1 MGLLFEAASK
11 LIKLLDKAS
20 NLQFIARVGAGL
32 ESIDCDYAV
41 SKKLRSLLLQKGI
54 GMQLRSIL

>member
-32 ESIDCDYAV
+32 ESIDCDYA
-41 SKKLRSLLLQKGI
+41 SKKITLIAVQKE
-54 GMQLRSIL
+54 

>member
-41 SKKLRSLLLQKGI
+41 SKKIRSLLLEI

>member
-11 LIKLLDKAS
+11 LIKLFRQSS

-41 SKKLRSLLLQKGI
+41 SKKRSLLLQKE
-54 GMQLRSIL
+54 

>member
-1 MGLLFEAASK
+1 MGLLFSRFK
-11 LIKLLDKAS
+11 IDKTFLDKAS

-32 ESIDCDYAV
+32 ENRLRLCSIKKNYAHCCPE
-41 SKKLRSLLLQKGI
+41 GI

>member
-1 MGLLFEAASK
+1 MGLLFASK

-41 SKKLRSLLLQKGI
+41 SKKLRSLLLQRNRNAVAEHT
-54 GMQLRSIL
+54 LE

>member
-11 LIKLLDKAS
+11 LIKPFLDKAS

-32 ESIDCDYAV
+32 ESIDCDYAA
-41 SKKLRSLLLQKGI
+41 SKKNHAHCPEGNRNS
-54 GMQLRSIL
+54 RSIL